1 MLTCKA
7 VKHYKGRVYHTGFA
21 IIRCS
26 IFPLSILLE
35 LDLSCRMEG
44 KHNLDLDSNFVALH
58 SSPYCLVESR
68 DLLLVG
74 QNFSLSPG
82 IPLAKVSI
90 LN

>member
-1 MLTCKA
+1 MLICKA
-7 VKHYKGRVYHTGFA
+7 VKHMRGEYTTLSLLLSDV
-21 IIRCS
+21 
-26 IFPLSILLE
+26 PLFHLSVLLE

-58 SSPYCLVESR
+58 SSPYCLDESR